1 MMTTTPSP
9 PIETKLA
16 LLARL
21 NKTVGTRRGCDYLET
36 IGWHDMSTDVQAAL
50 KLIVDGRN
58 QMRAVHC
65 THMDDHGD
73 SVSQDKMTFAIDGRM
88 VGDLGQLIAEQI
100 FAIRLCPQPKIDA
113 VSTQDPARRVQVK
126 ATFLNTSLQMK
137 NGDDHIIAMQL
148 HEDGKYR
155 VLYNGPAQ
163 PALDYLKAPK
173 DYRGGGRKMA
183 GRQLEG
189 IFLSTWA
196 LLNTAVKDEDRIP
209 RRTAASA
216 KKQG

>member
-1 MMTTTPSP
+1 MTTTPSP
-9 PIETKLA
+9 PIETKRA

-58 QMRAVHC
+58 QMRAVHR
-65 THMDDHGD
+65 THMGDHGD
-73 SVSQDKMTFAIDGRM
+73 SVSQEKMSFAIDGRM

-113 VSTQDPARRVQVK
+113 MSTDGPERRVQVK
-126 ATFLNTSLQMK
+126 TTFLDTSLQMK
-137 NGDDHIIAMQL
+137 NGDDHLIAMQL

-155 VLYNGPAQ
+155 VLFNGPAQ

-173 DYRGGGRKMA
+173 DHKGGGRKKA
-183 GRQLEG
+183 GKQLEG

-196 LLNTAVKDEDRIP
+196 LLNTAIKDEDRIP
-209 RRTAASA
+209 RRTAVGAG
-216 KKQG
+216 KRN